1 MNGVAVLTVPRFTG
15 RADTSPT
22 GEEVSDM
29 EQNHLTERGR
39 AGVFLFFSRDNMRSG
54 RTGRLGPIN
63 QGQKLAFGLI
73 QSACVLL
80 HSGVDIT
87 SLQSGALDPEVH
99 SSKSEQTNCGGTEQT
114 EIVGKEP

>member
-39 AGVFLFFSRDNMRSG
+39 AGVSDQGRSPLDILGILELFVFCCITMEKV
-54 RTGRLGPIN
+54 
-63 QGQKLAFGLI
+63 QQ
-73 QSACVLL
+73 VLQL
-80 HSGVDIT
+80 CQVW
-87 SLQSGALDPEVH
+87 
-99 SSKSEQTNCGGTEQT
+99 N
-114 EIVGKEP
+114 

>member
-1 MNGVAVLTVPRFTG
+1 
-15 RADTSPT
+15 
-22 GEEVSDM
+22 
-29 EQNHLTERGR
+29 
-39 AGVFLFFSRDNMRSG
+39 MRSG

-99 SSKSEQTNCGGTEQT
+99 SSKSEPGCGGTEQT